1 MIWRCKSSYWKCA
14 IVTTTCHKG
23 AWTLLRQLASEH
35 PVWKAFSKNPIQMDY
50 VPVTCAVHAYCVF
63 VLLIFRFNIHHLI
76 PSSTNHN
83 SEFPCIWSMQWIQY
97 HCWKLNVPVAC
108 WHYPR
113 QRTQQH
119 LQKLSLVFG
128 LTVAHGIQEAVTN
141 KQCKNNNSHENQ
153 ETFILMIKK
162 ARTRPKLFL
171 KIKRKTS
178 K

>member
-1 MIWRCKSSYWKCA
+1 MIWWCKSSYWKCA

-23 AWTLLRQLASEH
+23 ARTLLRQLASEH

-63 VLLIFRFNIHHLI
+63 VLLIFRFNIRHLI

-83 SEFPCIWSMQWIQY
+83 SEFPCIWCMQWIQY

-119 LQKLSLVFG
+119 LQKLSWCSVWQSPMASKKLW
-128 LTVAHGIQEAVTN
+128 QTN
-141 KQCKNNNSHENQ
+141 NAK
-153 ETFILMIKK
+153 TTTLMRIKK
-162 ARTRPKLFL
+162 P
-171 KIKRKTS
+171 S
-178 K
+178 YSW